1 MSDHWKSL
9 ANQFGIPGPADPP
22 QTEKPAERIASPD
35 VSSTAP
41 AEPQAPPSYKPPQ
54 SAAAGQ
60 QATRPIDSRPV
71 DSRPTR
77 ARSSMWGDD
86 SDADAPVIEA
96 DKPASVDAAV
106 VSRDLPAPVK
116 AAAPQAE
123 QSPRRHPDPLE
134 AIVSVDRGPTVPGF
148 DVPEDRSPGAVK
160 VPVRRSAWDALI
172 GTLGIKTSSEAA
184 AEKAAK
190 PVAPPE
196 KPVSEQREPGFR
208 DGHRRDRDAGG
219 QRREQPVGSL
229 PGESP
234 AVGQPAFSR
243 DEIRDEDVEI
253 GGFGAGL
260 IDVGQPV
267 SASAGAES
275 RPESDE
281 DRPRGRGRRGG
292 SRRRGR
298 GGDRDTEA
306 APKADAEID
315 WELDP
320 VEDDLDAPPALARS
334 ADSDSPRDSV
344 SSADGEESEFRGRPR
359 RSRRRGQRQTL
370 SVEDVESGLVGAASE
385 ASRTPAPRDDDSA
398 TDRPRRRDESAGRDR
413 GPRSERSES
422 TRGEGSRGDG
432 SRGELGRSEAGRRDT
447 VRGDA
452 SRGDSGRP
460 DRGPRPPRSRADEPV
475 TKSVPRAEPRRPES
489 VRGDDD
495 FVDFDDDDADGF
507 GSGLSAEA
515 KPVVGEG
522 DEPRSRPRRR
532 RGRRGRGGAVREDRV
547 EVEGSA
553 ELIDA
558 SDEVVELPAFDD
570 DLEDDDEAERLRRR
584 SRTGRARAGRRE
596 PGDRETTAVDR
607 EPESAPRGT
616 DFVADPKSRNVPTW
630 LDTVSLL
637 VDSNI
642 QRRSAG
648 GGGGNR
654 SQGNQGRGG
663 RR

>member
-22 QTEKPAERIASPD
+22 ETEKPAERTASPD

-41 AEPQAPPSYKPPQ
+41 TESQRPPSSPPPQ
-54 SAAAGQ
+54 SAPTGPPVTPAAE
-60 QATRPIDSRPV
+60 SRL
-71 DSRPTR
+71 TR

-96 DKPASVDAAV
+96 DKPVSMVAV
-106 VSRDLPAPVK
+106 VVARDLPVPVK
-116 AAAPQAE
+116 AVAPQAE
-123 QSPRRHPDPLE
+123 QPPGRQPDPLA
-134 AIVSVDRGPTVPGF
+134 AIVSVEREPTVPGF

-196 KPVSEQREPGFR
+196 KPVVQQREPGFR
-208 DGHRRDRDAGG
+208 DGRGRDRDAGS
-219 QRREQPVGSL
+219 QRRE
-229 PGESP
+229 
-234 AVGQPAFSR
+234 QPAFSR
-243 DEIRDEDVEI
+243 DETRDEEVEL

-260 IDVGQPV
+260 IDTDQPV
-267 SASAGAES
+267 AASAGAES
-275 RPESDE
+275 RPEPDE

-298 GGDRDTEA
+298 GGDRDLEA
-306 APKADAEID
+306 APKADAEVD

-320 VEDDLDAPPALARS
+320 AEDDLEVPAAAARA
-334 ADSDSPRDSV
+334 ADSESPRDSV
-344 SSADGEESEFRGRPR
+344 GPGDEEESEFRGRPR

-370 SVEDVESGLVGAASE
+370 SVEDVESGRVGAASE
-385 ASRTPAPRDDDSA
+385 TSRTPVARDDDSVA
-398 TDRPRRRDESAGRDR
+398 DRPRRR
-413 GPRSERSES
+413 ERSEP
-422 TRGEGSRGDG
+422 TRGEA
-432 SRGELGRSEAGRRDT
+432 SRGEPARSETGRRDS

-460 DRGPRPPRSRADEPV
+460 DRGPRPPRSRTDEPA
-475 TKSVPRAEPRRPES
+475 TRAVPRSEPRRPES

-495 FVDFDDDDADGF
+495 FIEFDDDDADGF
-507 GSGLSAEA
+507 GSGLSVDAE
-515 KPVVGEG
+515 PVAGEG
-522 DEPRSRPRRR
+522 DEPRTRPRRR

-584 SRTGRARAGRRE
+584 SRSGRSRAGRRE
-596 PGDRETTAVDR
+596 PGDRETEAGDR
-607 EPESAPRGT
+607 EPESVPRGS
-616 DFVADPKSRNVPTW
+616 DFVADPKSRVVPTW

-642 QRRSAG
+642 QRRSSGGGGG

-654 SQGNQGRGG
+654 NQGSQGRGG